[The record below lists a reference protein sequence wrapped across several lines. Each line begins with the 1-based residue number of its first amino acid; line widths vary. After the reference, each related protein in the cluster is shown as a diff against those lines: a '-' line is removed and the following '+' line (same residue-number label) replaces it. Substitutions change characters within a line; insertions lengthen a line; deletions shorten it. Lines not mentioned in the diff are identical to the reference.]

1 MSPSICF
8 FFLIIHLFVPPKPR
22 CTRSRAVAVAP
33 RNSHP
38 EKQLQW
44 DPSALFR
51 KTKRGETLQFSL
63 LRSHSSLM
71 ALKCI
76 IMQMW
81 ILILNLRRGCLF
93 FFQKKKKKKVPY
105 VVSIA
110 SLFCKWIV
118 NYAFCKGG
126 VGDEDSFA
134 KLFRSFCVHG
144 RSVTIWGWWS
154 DNLEIDRSSQE
165 LLLVQNSAPGQRFG
179 ETKVD
184 YKSKWAP
191 KLLQDGEL

>member
-8 FFLIIHLFVPPKPR
+8 FFPNNSPLRPTQNMR
-22 CTRSRAVAVAP
+22 CTRSRAVVVALC
-33 RNSHP
+33 NSHP
-38 EKQLQW
+38 EKKLQW

-93 FFQKKKKKKVPY
+93 FFQKKKKVPY

-110 SLFCKWIV
+110 SLLCKWIV

-126 VGDEDSFA
+126 VGDKDILLNCSG
-134 KLFRSFCVHG
+134 V
-144 RSVTIWGWWS
+144 SVS
-154 DNLEIDRSSQE
+154 MAYPL
-165 LLLVQNSAPGQRFG
+165 
-179 ETKVD
+179 
-184 YKSKWAP
+184 
-191 KLLQDGEL
+191 

>member
-8 FFLIIHLFVPPKPR
+8 FYFPNNSPLRPTQNMR
-22 CTRSRAVAVAP
+22 CTRTRAVAVALH
-33 RNSHP
+33 NSHP
-38 EKQLQW
+38 EKKLQW
-44 DPSALFR
+44 DSSALFR

-93 FFQKKKKKKVPY
+93 FFQKKKKVPY

-126 VGDEDSFA
+126 VGDKDSFA
-134 KLFRSFCVHG
+134 KLLGV
-144 RSVTIWGWWS
+144 SVS
-154 DNLEIDRSSQE
+154 MVY
-165 LLLVQNSAPGQRFG
+165 LL
-179 ETKVD
+179 
-184 YKSKWAP
+184 
-191 KLLQDGEL
+191 